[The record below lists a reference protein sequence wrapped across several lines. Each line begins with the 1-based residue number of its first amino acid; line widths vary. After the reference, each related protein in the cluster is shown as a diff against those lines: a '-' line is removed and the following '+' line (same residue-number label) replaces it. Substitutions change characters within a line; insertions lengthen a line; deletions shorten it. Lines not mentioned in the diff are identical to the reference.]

1 MNLFTWRMCAEGIA
15 SPLLGSTPAGLPAL
29 LARVDTGAATSLDE
43 LTRSLPGGAYTTL
56 RTFHGRQVLQL
67 EAHFTRLEQ
76 TAEMVG
82 KPIRLDRL
90 TVRRAMQMALLLA
103 QRWSLQG
110 LSNQL
115 DSAHLGFDQTR
126 EQPTSSGEP
135 SGSEVTDRD
144 LVVSAENL
152 QRLEGP
158 SDAPRP
164 DFRLRLTLDLTDQ
177 PGDLYLS
184 LQALTTPPDSA
195 YQQGVPVITYQ
206 MQRWLPKAKLTRFI
220 ERSGAVRQSLP
231 PGVNEALMFDEAGQL
246 LEGLSSNFFAI
257 IEGEIWTAEAG
268 VLSGITRSLVLEG
281 ARQLGLTLHLQSACL
296 SDVPRLQEAFITSSS
311 RAVLPISR
319 IDDHPLPSAPGPL
332 TGRLMGMYE
341 RLEERLE
348 KLI

>member
-1 MNLFTWRMCAEGIA
+1 MS
-15 SPLLGSTPAGLPAL
+15 SPA
-29 LARVDTGAATSLDE
+29 
-43 LTRSLPGGAYTTL
+43 SLPGGAYTTL

-67 EAHFTRLEQ
+67 EAHFSRLEQ

-82 KPIRLDRL
+82 KPLTLDRL

-103 QRWSLQG
+103 QRWSLQ
-110 LSNQL
+110 NQ
-115 DSAHLGFDQTR
+115 
-126 EQPTSSGEP
+126 SSQ
-135 SGSEVTDRD
+135 
-144 LVVSAENL
+144 L
-152 QRLEGP
+152 RLLKTLIQWTGHP
-158 SDAPRP
+158 KP

-184 LQALTTPPDSA
+184 LQTLTTPPASA
-195 YQQGVPVITYQ
+195 YQQGVPVITCQ

-231 PGVNEALMFDEAGQL
+231 PGVNEALMFDDSGHL

-281 ARQLGLTLHLQSACL
+281 ACQLGLALHLQPACL
-296 SDVPRLQEAFITSSS
+296 SDIPRLQEAFITSSS

-319 IDDHPLPSAPGPL
+319 IDDHPLPSAPGPI
-332 TGRLMGMYE
+332 TGRLMEVYE
-341 RLEERLE
+341 GLVEEMLEE
-348 KLI
+348 IS